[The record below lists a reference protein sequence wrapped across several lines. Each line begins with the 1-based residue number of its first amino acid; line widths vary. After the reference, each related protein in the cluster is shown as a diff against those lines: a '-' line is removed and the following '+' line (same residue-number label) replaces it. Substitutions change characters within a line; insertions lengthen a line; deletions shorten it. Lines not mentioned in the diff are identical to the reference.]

1 MHRTTS
7 YKKFSSPNI
16 DGAVIERLW
25 SWVIGKKDWLLLS
38 IFVKWLQNKEEEKND
53 WFSSKHDK
61 EERFQQSGFCT
72 IGRPTALKFQTGI
85 NKIETH

>member
-1 MHRTTS
+1 M
-7 YKKFSSPNI
+7 
-16 DGAVIERLW
+16 
-25 SWVIGKKDWLLLS
+25 
-38 IFVKWLQNKEEEKND
+38 QNKEEKKND

-85 NKIETH
+85 KKIETH

>member
-1 MHRTTS
+1 M
-7 YKKFSSPNI
+7 
-16 DGAVIERLW
+16 
-25 SWVIGKKDWLLLS
+25 
-38 IFVKWLQNKEEEKND
+38 QNKEEKKND

>member
-1 MHRTTS
+1 MVLWLRDYDLES
-7 YKKFSSPNI
+7 LEKK
-16 DGAVIERLW
+16 
-25 SWVIGKKDWLLLS
+25 IGCYCPYLLS
-38 IFVKWLQNKEEEKND
+38 DCKIKKKKND